1 MVLPIDSENRAR
13 LFRQKPV
20 IYTRFI
26 FKSLVEAIVNCIK
39 LNKNLTVLKL
49 ESLPLQDGYIECI
62 AKVTRAV
69 NQRKLDLRIL
79 FACFLRRHSHPMTA

>member
-1 MVLPIDSENRAR
+1 MWLISSADMVLPIDSENRAR

-26 FKSLVEAIVNCIK
+26 FNSLVEAIVNCVK

-62 AKVTRAV
+62 AKVS
-69 NQRKLDLRIL
+69 D
-79 FACFLRRHSHPMTA
+79 